1 MQLNG
6 VRHQTVGPCFPCD
19 TYGEQCGLARPRRSR
34 ATQRMPRY
42 GTGPHDGPLQEQVK
56 RWHEMYLKEAALAK
70 RLRGAMEWNAK
81 ETKRWNEMYVKQHQ
95 EFERLEKKLETR
107 RQENKRVRLQ
117 YFKEVQKNE
126 RLRAENEENAEGR
139 DYWNDLYL
147 KQRKEF
153 ERLVARLEKENAELR
168 GASSDHTRNCP
179 CYEDQRFEDPLAP
192 GVEGS

>member
-70 RLRGAMEWNAK
+70 RLREGVSELQEELHKLREENEGNA
-81 ETKRWNEMYVKQHQ
+81 RGLNQWNERYVK
-95 EFERLEKKLETR
+95 ERRT
-107 RQENKRVRLQ
+107 
-117 YFKEVQKNE
+117 NE
-126 RLRAENEENAEGR
+126 RLREDIE
-139 DYWNDLYL
+139 
-147 KQRKEF
+147 
-153 ERLVARLEKENAELR
+153 ELR
-168 GASSDHTRNCP
+168 GFLEV
-179 CYEDQRFEDPLAP
+179 CYANKKRGDDEIVQVMEERP
-192 GVEGS
+192 